1 MVKTN
6 PSHAGAEPA
15 VEAEP
20 PSHVY
25 GEGRQKLLKAAARL
39 AASHGHTGFSLRELA
54 REAGL
59 GHNSVYRHFE
69 SIDALMV
76 ALVDDFH
83 QALRAGLSQAR
94 RRVPA
99 GQPPSQTVVPWLFDF
114 AQANRDLFVVSM
126 RERFRVG
133 GDAGAWVEKGLRDIE
148 SDMLR
153 EWADAGRIPS
163 PAPEPVVLAVRMIM
177 EQSFLLCLE
186 CIHHPEQRD
195 ALLHRAE
202 MGYQWILGGALQS
215 LKAQSR

>member
-1 MVKTN
+1 M
-6 PSHAGAEPA
+6 SHPKQARSGAQPAVAAEPQ
-15 VEAEP
+15 P
-20 PSHVY
+20 HVY

-69 SIDALMV
+69 SVDALMA
-76 ALVDDFH
+76 ALVGDFH
-83 QALRAGLSQAR
+83 QALRSGLSQAR

-99 GQPPSQTVVPWLFDF
+99 GQPPSKTVVPWLFDF
-114 AQANRDLFVVSM
+114 AQANRDMFVVSM
-126 RERFRVG
+126 RERFRV
-133 GDAGAWVEKGLRDIE
+133 AGESAEWVEQGLRDIE

-153 EWADAGRIPS
+153 EWAQAGRIPS
-163 PAPEPVVLAVRMIM
+163 PVPEVVAIAVRMIM

-186 CIHHPEQRD
+186 CIHHPERRE

-202 MGYQWILGGALQS
+202 MGYQWILGGAMQS